1 MSIKTLAEVQAE
13 EIGDVMTVD
22 QFCEMVDNDSINQYD
37 GYGFFHDGE
46 HIRREYNVFDNSLTW
61 DDVKDFPYIVWF
73 NN

>member
-1 MSIKTLAEVQAE
+1 MKTLEEIQAE

-22 QFCEMVDNDSINQYD
+22 QFCELVDGDLINHHD

-46 HIRREYNVFDNSLTW
+46 RIRREYNVFDDSFTW

>member
-1 MSIKTLAEVQAE
+1 MKTIAEIQSE
-13 EIGDVMTVD
+13 EIGDVMTVE
-22 QFCEMVDNDSINQYD
+22 QFCALLDANSINAYD